1 MFKLMK
7 RNNIILLVI
16 SVAFTLGVTLYY
28 KNICSNGVCSYNLI
42 TGVISP
48 IQAAGYYIAVISA
61 VFLLLPAKYF
71 NAWFK
76 YVFIWAFPLSFV
88 LVETL
93 PVETGW
99 LTISKTDIVQILGM
113 IFGAITILF
122 AAVQWFRSKK

>member
-1 MFKLMK
+1 MLSIKKNLFQRFFL
-7 RNNIILLVI
+7 IISLVT
-16 SVAFTLGVTLYY
+16 FGVT
-28 KNICSNGVCSYNLI
+28 SYVWINCVQLACTESLI
-42 TGVISP
+42 DNYISP
-48 IQAAGYYIAVISA
+48 LKMTGMVFVIFSLA
-61 VFLLLPAKYF
+61 FLFLPAKYF

-99 LTISKTDIVQILGM
+99 LTISKTDIVQLLGM

-122 AAVQWFRSKK
+122 TAVQWFRSKK

>member
-1 MFKLMK
+1 MFKNKKLNLGLFIIFSILTAGFFFYWELFCK
-7 RNNIILLVI
+7 TGACTYQLRNDFIRPLAQA
-16 SVAFTLGVTLYY
+16 SVYLGVVFA
-28 KNICSNGVCSYNLI
+28 I
-42 TGVISP
+42 
-48 IQAAGYYIAVISA
+48 
-61 VFLLLPAKYF
+61 FLLLPAKYF

-99 LTISKTDIVQILGM
+99 LTISKTDIVQLLGM
-113 IFGAITILF
+113 IFGAVTILF